1 MRDGGKW
8 SGKNAQKKKLK
19 EEANNG
25 WKVVE
30 RTQVFWTKR
39 KEKIETE
46 DRQVGA

>member
-1 MRDGGKW
+1 
-8 SGKNAQKKKLK
+8 
-19 EEANNG
+19 
-25 WKVVE
+25 VVE